1 MYLSLFM
8 SEIYLLVGDTLSAIS
23 QQGQNMVSL
32 YKKISRF
39 QQFFL
44 I

>member
-23 QQGQNMVSL
+23 QQGEKIVSL
-32 YKKISRF
+32 YKKTSRL